1 MAQHGRKR
9 VWTEIALIAACG
21 LLLGLPALLLNGF
34 PLLFDDSPG
43 YFEPA
48 FSLLHPHAPPAWLRP
63 PEPAAGVPF
72 SNNVFFLRPFPYTA
86 FLLPFAGDGGI
97 WLIPVAQGALAALV
111 IRRALDAAGLALRP
125 LAFAGVI
132 LALALL
138 TSLAVHA
145 GHVMPDVFTGLLILA
160 AGAAVPGWAERGWA
174 GRLWDGALLAFLAAV
189 HLSHVAIL
197 AGLLVVLGAAALV
210 RRRGVAAVALGLGAP
225 LALAAAALM
234 AANLALAGR
243 AVLSE
248 SSPVFL
254 LARLIGDGPARDYLA
269 EACPARG
276 YLLCGRLDDLGR
288 AAPGYPVSDYFL
300 WHRQGARHAFGDT
313 PRFLAEAS
321 EIVRETVRTRPL
333 DVLGHVVANG
343 ARQLVRAGLDPTL
356 NAPVRPWTRQFVS
369 RFGAPVYEAFL
380 DSRQFRRA
388 LPVDALNAVQAAVL
402 GVAGVAL
409 VGLGLARG
417 RRLGGR
423 ARGLLGVMLLGLV
436 LNAGVAGG
444 LSAVHDRYQNRV
456 AWLLPLAAMAAGIAV
471 ARRPDA
477 APALTPAARC
487 AESG

>member
-1 MAQHGRKR
+1 MAHGRER
-9 VWTEIALIAACG
+9 VWTEIALVAACG
-21 LLLGLPALLLNGF
+21 LLLGLPVLLLNGF

-48 FSLLHPHAPPAWLRP
+48 FNLLHPHAQPAWLRP

-72 SNNVFFLRPFPYTA
+72 SDNAFFLRPFPYA
-86 FLLPFAGDGGI
+86 VFLLPFAGDWAI
-97 WLIPVAQGALAALV
+97 WLIPVAQGVLAALV
-111 IRRALDAAGLALRP
+111 IRRALAAAGLPLRP
-125 LAFAGVI
+125 PAFAGVI

-138 TSLAVHA
+138 TSLPVHA

-160 AGAAVPGWAERGWA
+160 AGSAVLGWAERGWP
-174 GRLWDGALLAFLAAV
+174 GRLWDGALLAFLTAV

-197 AGLLVVLGAAALV
+197 VGLIVVMGAVALV
-210 RRRGVAAVALGLGAP
+210 RRQGGVAVALGLGAP

-254 LARLIGDGPARDYLA
+254 LARLVGDGPARAYLA
-269 EACPARG
+269 EACPERG
-276 YLLCGRLDDLGR
+276 YLLCGRLDALGR
-288 AAPGYPVSDYFL
+288 EAPGYPVSDYFL

-333 DVLGHVVANG
+333 EVLGHVVANG
-343 ARQLVRAGLDPTL
+343 ARQFVRAGLDPTL
-356 NAPVRPWTRQFVS
+356 NAPVKPWTRQFVS

-380 DSRQFRRA
+380 GSRQVRQA
-388 LPVDALNAVQAAVL
+388 LPLDALNAVQAAVL
-402 GVAGVAL
+402 GVAGAAL

-423 ARGLLGVMLLGLV
+423 LRGLVGVVLVGLV

-456 AWLLPLAAMAAGIAV
+456 VWLLPLAALAVGIAA
-471 ARRPDA
+471 ARRLDT

>member
-1 MAQHGRKR
+1 MAHGRER
-9 VWTEIALIAACG
+9 VLTEIVLIAACG

-48 FSLLHPHAPPAWLRP
+48 FHLLHPHASPAWLSP

-72 SNNVFFLRPFPYTA
+72 SDNVFFLRPFPYA
-86 FLLPFAGDGGI
+86 VFLLPFAGDWGI
-97 WLIPVAQGALAALV
+97 WLIPVAQGTLAALV
-111 IRRALDAAGLALRP
+111 IRRALEAAGLAPRP

-138 TSLAVHA
+138 TSLPVHA

-160 AGAAVPGWAERGWA
+160 AGATVLGWAERGWP
-174 GRLWDGALLAFLAAV
+174 GRLWDGALLAFLTAV

-197 AGLLVVLGAAALV
+197 AGLIVVLGGVALV

-225 LALAAAALM
+225 LALAVAALM
-234 AANLALAGR
+234 TANLVLAGR

-269 EACPARG
+269 EACPERG

-343 ARQLVRAGLDPTL
+343 ARQLARAGLDPTL
-356 NAPVRPWTRQFVS
+356 NAPVKPWTRQFVS
-369 RFGAPVYEAFL
+369 RFGAPVYQAFL
-380 DSRQFRRA
+380 GSRQFRQA
-388 LPVDALNAVQAAVL
+388 LPLDALNAVQAAVL
-402 GVAGVAL
+402 GVAGAAL

-423 ARGLLGVMLLGLV
+423 LRGLFGVVLLGLV

-456 AWLLPLAAMAAGIAV
+456 VWLLPLAAMAAGIAI
-471 ARRPDA
+471 ARRLDA